1 MRDFLRED
9 PPQPSL
15 PINLPKYRFAV
26 YGGLAVILGPV
37 TLWFLRRLLPGQ
49 PILLPLQDI
58 NPLPLLAATIL
69 LVISWLIRILRMW
82 YLFRHLARNIAYSD
96 FIRTCLAGAFVSHI
110 TPSAAGGYPFFLFL
124 LHRQGVPASK
134 SLAVSLMDSVNTGL
148 SLLLILAAGAALS
161 PVFLSAASSWLPAAA
176 AGTLFLIG
184 PALALLIFANKL
196 PAGASKLFGKDS
208 VLGRK
213 TTPLTAKAA
222 REVERFKSA
231 AGTLWRDHR
240 PVLAINLLFNLTY
253 WAIYLST
260 THLLFRAVGGRAP
273 WLVIAGSQIAV
284 QFAQYLIPTPGAAG
298 GAEVT
303 MALLV
308 QNLLGHG
315 QLVAFLALWRI
326 YTYYFSL
333 FATSLTLPWAICLL
347 RKDQ

>member
-1 MRDFLRED
+1 M
-9 PPQPSL
+9 
-15 PINLPKYRFAV
+15 
-26 YGGLAVILGPV
+26 
-37 TLWFLRRLLPGQ
+37 
-49 PILLPLQDI
+49 
-58 NPLPLLAATIL
+58 
-69 LVISWLIRILRMW
+69 
-82 YLFRHLARNIAYSD
+82 FRHLARNIAYSD
-96 FIRTCLAGAFVSHI
+96 FIRTCLAGAVCLPHH
-110 TPSAAGGYPFFLFL
+110 PSAAGGYPFSSSCSIGRVC
-124 LHRQGVPASK
+124 RQSK

-273 WLVIAGSQIAV
+273 WLVIAGSQIADRDGKSP
-284 QFAQYLIPTPGAAG
+284 F
-298 GAEVT
+298 
-303 MALLV
+303 
-308 QNLLGHG
+308 G
-315 QLVAFLALWRI
+315 Q
-326 YTYYFSL
+326 
-333 FATSLTLPWAICLL
+333 
-347 RKDQ
+347 